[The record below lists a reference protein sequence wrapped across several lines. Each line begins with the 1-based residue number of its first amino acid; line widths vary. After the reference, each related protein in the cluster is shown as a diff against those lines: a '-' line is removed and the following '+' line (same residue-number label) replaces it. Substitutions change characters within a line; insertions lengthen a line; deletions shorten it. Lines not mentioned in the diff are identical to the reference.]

1 VTLFETA
8 TFRAMGT
15 EIEVLAAPSLPASV
29 VENVR
34 ADFEA
39 VEACLSRFRPESE
52 LSELNASSGRPFQAS
67 PLLRQVLGEALAAAR
82 ESDGLFDPVVLRAV
96 EAAGYRESIERVR
109 GTLQVQTQVRERA
122 TYRDV
127 EINADGTVLLPEG
140 CGIDLG
146 GFAKGWTVD
155 LAGKRMAG
163 CRSWVINAGG
173 DLLARGAGPEG
184 DGWVVGIEDPFAQG
198 NDLATLRLT
207 DAALATSSTMR
218 RRWTT
223 QDGPAHHLI
232 DPRTQR
238 PSQSDLVS
246 VSVVAQTV
254 ARAEVLAKTLLL
266 RGKAGAL
273 DYAESHAAP
282 ALLID
287 KYGLVTASRGME
299 AYLVV

>member
-1 VTLFETA
+1 
-8 TFRAMGT
+8 M
-15 EIEVLAAPSLPASV
+15 
-29 VENVR
+29 
-34 ADFEA
+34 
-39 VEACLSRFRPESE
+39 
-52 LSELNASSGRPFQAS
+52 
-67 PLLRQVLGEALAAAR
+67 
-82 ESDGLFDPVVLRAV
+82 
-96 EAAGYRESIERVR
+96 
-109 GTLQVQTQVRERA
+109 
-122 TYRDV
+122 
-127 EINADGTVLLPEG
+127 
-140 CGIDLG
+140 
-146 GFAKGWTVD
+146 
-155 LAGKRMAG
+155 
-163 CRSWVINAGG
+163 
-173 DLLARGAGPEG
+173 
-184 DGWVVGIEDPFAQG
+184 VGIEDPFAQG
-198 NDLATLRLT
+198 NDLATVRLT

-238 PSQSDLVS
+238 PSESDLVS

-287 KYGLVTASRGME
+287 EYGLVTASRGME